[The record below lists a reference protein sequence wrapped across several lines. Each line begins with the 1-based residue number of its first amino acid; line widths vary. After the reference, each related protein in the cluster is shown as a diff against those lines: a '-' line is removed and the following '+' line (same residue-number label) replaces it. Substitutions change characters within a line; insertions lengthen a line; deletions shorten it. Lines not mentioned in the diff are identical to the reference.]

1 MPGKDGTMAYKK
13 NLSPEEIKQRA
24 EQKKEQIKSALKDI
38 EENVPLVFTSDR
50 YQGFLDVM
58 SRFHNYSV
66 NNTMLI
72 SIQNP
77 GATHVASFRSWR
89 DDFERTVN
97 KGEKA
102 IRILAPSF
110 KNVTK
115 RQSRLDQNGDVIL
128 NENGE
133 PETEEKAIRI
143 ISKFVLVPVFDIS
156 QTSGKELPVLTE
168 ELTGDSPEARHLL
181 EAVEKVCPITIH
193 YKSPQEDRVL
203 GEAYGYYDL
212 SDNTITVNRDLSND
226 QKAKTLIHEFAHS
239 VLHKGD
245 LAEDKDRSTKEIEA
259 ESTAYVVCRHFGLDT
274 SDYSFTYVAGWAGGK
289 KPEELKAIL
298 GSIQESTGKIIT
310 ELESEVDKVRER
322 EFIKPD
328 DILIVND
335 DFEF

>member
-1 MPGKDGTMAYKK
+1 MLPGKDGTMAYKK
-13 NLSPEEIKQRA
+13 NLPPEEIKQRA
-24 EQKKEQIKSALKDI
+24 EQKKEQIKKALNDI

-133 PETEEKAIRI
+133 PE
-143 ISKFVLVPVFDIS
+143 L
-156 QTSGKELPVLTE
+156 
-168 ELTGDSPEARHLL
+168 
-181 EAVEKVCPITIH
+181 
-193 YKSPQEDRVL
+193 
-203 GEAYGYYDL
+203 
-212 SDNTITVNRDLSND
+212 
-226 QKAKTLIHEFAHS
+226 
-239 VLHKGD
+239 
-245 LAEDKDRSTKEIEA
+245 RS
-259 ESTAYVVCRHFGLDT
+259 
-274 SDYSFTYVAGWAGGK
+274 
-289 KPEELKAIL
+289 
-298 GSIQESTGKIIT
+298 
-310 ELESEVDKVRER
+310 
-322 EFIKPD
+322 
-328 DILIVND
+328 
-335 DFEF
+335 